1 MLFFRVLGQHC
12 FKSIN
17 MKNLLLLLILALSV
31 FSCNQDSYDLAIT
44 NVQIFDSKTTEVLA
58 SKTVL
63 INADT
68 IAAIID
74 AKSDFRANKTIEGH
88 NRLLTPG
95 FIDTHVHTIG
105 NYGADAASPE
115 DYKEDKGLEM
125 LRDLQAQHYLNYG
138 VTTIIDM
145 GQPEPWIDVTLD
157 WQKNPSPN
165 HPNIF
170 ICGGSMVSDEDRRQP
185 AHHIEVMDPEDGR
198 KKVREYA
205 ARGLKY
211 MKLYSKLRKPD
222 YEAMADEAKK
232 QGIIINS
239 HVDNNRVTISEGI
252 DYGVSNFEHFFTVT
266 PSILD
271 YDEHW
276 PKMNEMYGINMNSS
290 IDEFAAQM
298 VYFFGYIKSNTEYES
313 RLNTLF
319 DKMAR
324 EGATLS
330 SALNVVASSA
340 GQSDFFTSFEY
351 YPIRDT
357 PMVNYSEEQKN
368 QIDAA
373 FESFMNYMKIAH
385 DKGVKLRIGTDCR
398 FGGRALLSELILFHK
413 AGFSIGETLQ
423 IATLNGYEAMQ
434 LDHNRGTIAVGKVA
448 DLILFDKNPFDAI
461 QNVLSEKII
470 IKDGLEFRPTKSIGH
485 ELRPV
490 LLDNGVDAG
499 ETWFNMAK
507 ADKTYPEVKVS
518 ELKNT
523 VRELFAGGKSNE
535 AMAAYGIFKSEFPD
549 KTYTMDGV
557 TITNSCYEMI
567 RNGNLDDL
575 KPYYSFCASNF
586 PEAKPYL
593 GLSVYMKILENGSE
607 AGQKHFDTHKKD
619 DSYVLDENEINGLG
633 YLYLQSGKH
642 KEAIA
647 VFGMNVS
654 AFPESW
660 NTYDSL
666 AEAYLEIDDK
676 EQAKLNYKKSL
687 ELNPES
693 PTGRAALKKL

>member
-1 MLFFRVLGQHC
+1 
-12 FKSIN
+12 

-74 AKSDFRANKTIEGH
+74 AKSDFRANKTIDGH

-185 AHHIEVMDPEDGR
+185 AHHIEIMDPEDGR

-211 MKLYSKLRKPD
+211 MKLYSKLHKPD

-252 DYGVSNFEHFFTVT
+252 DYGVSNFEHFFTLT

-276 PKMNEMYGINMNSS
+276 PKMNAMFGINMNSS

-298 VYFFGYIKSNTEYES
+298 VYFFGYIKSNPEYEG
-313 RLNTLF
+313 RLNSLF

-351 YPIRDT
+351 YPIRKT
-357 PMVNYSEEQKN
+357 PMVNYSEEQ
-368 QIDAA
+368 QIQLDTA

-398 FGGRALLSELILFHK
+398 FGGRALLSELMLLNN

-434 LDHNRGTIAVGKVA
+434 LDDKRGSIEIGKVA
-448 DLILFDKNPFDAI
+448 DLILFEKNPFDAI
-461 QNVLSEKII
+461 KNVLSEKVI
-470 IKDGLEFRPTKSIGH
+470 IKDGIEFKPVKSIGH
-485 ELRPV
+485 ELRTV
-490 LLDNGVDAG
+490 LLDHGVEAG
-499 ETWFNMAK
+499 KPWFNEAK

-523 VRELFAGGKSNE
+523 VRELFAGGKIKE
-535 AMAAYGIFKSEFPD
+535 AMVAYHIFKSEFPD
-549 KTYTMDGV
+549 KKYTMDGL

-567 RNGNLDDL
+567 RSGNFDDL
-575 KPYYSFCASNF
+575 KIYYAFCASNF
-586 PEAKPYL
+586 PEAKSYL
-593 GLSVYMKILENGSE
+593 GLSVYMKVLEDGIE
-607 AGQKHFDTHKKD
+607 AGQQHFDAHKKD
-619 DSYVLDENEINGLG
+619 DNYVLDENEINGLG
-633 YLYLQSGKH
+633 YLYLQSGKLD
-642 KEAIA
+642 EAIA
-647 VFGMNVS
+647 VFKMNTI
-654 AFPESW
+654 AFPDSF
-660 NTYDSL
+660 NAYDSL
-666 AEAYLEIDDK
+666 AEAYLELGDK
-676 EQAKLNYKKSL
+676 VKAKLNYKKSL

-693 PTGRAALKKL
+693 LSGKAALKKL